1 MEPTAE
7 YTGKERQPKWQ
18 RIILLVVLGYE
29 AAGCLAGGGLL
40 VAAPDGRLMDMPV
53 DMMHGAFRDFLI
65 PGIILIGLGILTTAA
80 FVAVMRRTRNDWVMA
95 GLALGALLGW
105 FWIEI
110 AILEELHWLHAM
122 WGLPVVVGALAA
134 IPLVPSRY
142 RRKALLVCGILSS
155 VLYVAINI
163 YVPMQYEGYDSASQT
178 VSELSAIDT
187 PTRSLW
193 VWLLT
198 VYTVLVIAFGWGVWQ
213 SAGRN
218 RPLRIAGGVM
228 IVYAVIGIFW
238 PPMHQREALAA
249 GGGTLTDTLHIAFT
263 MVTVPLMLLV
273 IGFGAAALGK
283 RFRLYSILTIVVQLV
298 FGVLTGLQSPQLEA
312 DLPTPWMGVWE
323 RISIGAYMLWV
334 VVLAVILLR
343 KEKEPAYDR

>member
-1 MEPTAE
+1 MNTTASSSP
-7 YTGKERQPKWQ
+7 GLSLKKV
-18 RIILLVVLGYE
+18 LLI
-29 AAGCLAGGGLL
+29 C
-40 VAAPDGRLMDMPV
+40 
-53 DMMHGAFRDFLI
+53 
-65 PGIILIGLGILTTAA
+65 GIISSLYY
-80 FVAVMRRTRNDWVMA
+80 VAV
-95 GLALGALLGW
+95 
-105 FWIEI
+105 
-110 AILEELHWLHAM
+110 
-122 WGLPVVVGALAA
+122 
-134 IPLVPSRY
+134 
-142 RRKALLVCGILSS
+142 
-155 VLYVAINI
+155 NI

-198 VYTVLVIAFGWGVWQ
+198 AYTVLVIAFGWGVRQ
-213 SAGRN
+213 SANGN
-218 RPLRIAGGVM
+218 RPLRIAGGLM

-238 PPMHQREALAA
+238 PPMHQREVLAA

-273 IGFGAAALGK
+273 IGFGAAAHGM

-334 VVLAVILLR
+334 VVLAIILLR
-343 KEKEPAYDR
+343 KEKDSGLPLK